1 MANDKGILTI
11 VDGAQAVGQFPI
23 NLHDLGCDAY
33 AVSLHKWILAPAG
46 TGFLY
51 IKEDSRDRIK
61 SAFTMDGTLNSPGF
75 DPPGTKDFPVRA
87 AILTAVNFL
96 NKIGQE
102 NIEKRCRYL
111 SDYLKSG
118 LIQIEGVKILS
129 GKINSISAPGST
141 IFEKEGLDAMEA
153 VPLIENKIKTHIDEH
168 QRDNHN
174 AIRISTHIYNTTKQ
188 IDRLLNAL

>member
-1 MANDKGILTI
+1 
-11 VDGAQAVGQFPI
+11 
-23 NLHDLGCDAY
+23 
-33 AVSLHKWILAPAG
+33 
-46 TGFLY
+46 
-51 IKEDSRDRIK
+51 
-61 SAFTMDGTLNSPGF
+61 MDGTLNSPGF

-129 GKINSISAPGST
+129 GATDNISAPGST